1 MRLEI
6 ALEAFLGKLSIERGY
21 SNHTIASYQY
31 DLRAFLAFLRAYSP
45 DEKPVEAL
53 KTPEA
58 FEAYFAEL
66 TRQGA
71 APSTMLRKK
80 AL

>member
-31 DLRAFLAFLRAYSP
+31 DLRAFLAFCG
-45 DEKPVEAL
+45 
-53 KTPEA
+53 
-58 FEAYFAEL
+58 L
-66 TRQGA
+66 T
-71 APSTMLRKK
+71 APMKSRWKR
-80 AL
+80 